1 MLTRLL
7 ILALATPILPWF
19 SGPSIVDRQAV
30 EQAATDYVTA
40 VYEAKPE
47 LIERSVSPQLVKLGF
62 VRQPNGTYRQAPMT
76 YEQLLNVAK
85 TWNANGQRDT
95 SVKKVEVLDVL
106 DQTATAK
113 LTAAWGVDYMQL
125 AKIDGTWKILHI
137 VWQTP
142 PPAPSSDN

>member
-1 MLTRLL
+1 M
-7 ILALATPILPWF
+7 
-19 SGPSIVDRQAV
+19 
-30 EQAATDYVTA
+30 DYVTA

-85 TWNANGQRDT
+85 TWNANGQHDT
-95 SVKKVEVLDVL
+95 SVKKIEVLDVL

-125 AKIDGTWKILHI
+125 AKIDGAWKILHI

-142 PPAPSSDN
+142 PPAPSFDD